1 MTRPHDA
8 PQPRILQLRELL
20 DRANHAYYADGQP
33 FMADSEYDQL
43 LAELQSLEVAHDDHD
58 PTSPTARVGGAPIDS
73 FRAVPHSLPMM
84 SVDNTYSEG
93 DFRAWY
99 GRCADSLGRPP
110 AVTCDPKID
119 GVAVSLRWV
128 DGQLAQALTRGD
140 GQQGDD
146 ITANVRAIRSI
157 PLRLRGTP
165 PRMLEVR
172 GEIYMPTSSFEAINE
187 SLEQE
192 GEPLLANP
200 RNATVGTLK
209 NLDPKVTAKRRLA
222 FLAHGRGACD
232 GVVVA
237 GYWDFLGLLRG
248 LGIPVSQLTKP
259 CLGVDEAVA
268 AIEEF
273 RARRAEL
280 PYAVDGM
287 VAKIDSFA
295 DQATL
300 GATAK
305 SPRWAIAYKYP
316 AERKETTLLAVAW
329 QVGKGGTLT
338 PRATLAPVTIAGTVV
353 RHATLHN
360 IAEISR
366 KDLRIGDT
374 VIVEKAGEII
384 PQVIEPV
391 LAARRGSESIIVAPA
406 ECPAC
411 RGAVEPEAEG
421 SPRLLCTNSACP
433 AQFRERLKWFVGRG
447 QMDIDGVGDK
457 LIDQLVDAGLVRHFA
472 DIFLLQKADLLA
484 LERMGETSATALL
497 AAAASSASRGLV
509 RVLSGIGIRLVGDA
523 AAKTLGRAF
532 PDIDALLAATPESL
546 EALPDFGAVTASTV
560 VRVLHS
566 EAMLEEI
573 RRLREAGVGLTSPI
587 YKPPPEQGS
596 HPSGEVTP
604 FAGKTVVLTGTLER
618 FERQALA
625 ELLES
630 LGATCPGSVS
640 KKTHLVIAGEKA
652 GSKLD
657 KARALGVEV
666 WDEST
671 LIERLV
677 ALGVAIPGHA

>member
-1 MTRPHDA
+1 MTGFGASHV
-8 PQPRILQLRELL
+8 PRIRELRELL
-20 DRANHAYYADGQP
+20 DRANHAYYADGRP

-43 LAELQSLEVAHDDHD
+43 LSELSGLEAESGDRD
-58 PTSPTARVGGAPIDS
+58 PTSPTARVGGSPIDA
-73 FRAVPHSLPMM
+73 FHAVPHTLPMM

-99 GRCADSLGRPP
+99 DRCSQALGRQPI
-110 AVTCDPKID
+110 VTCDPKID

-128 DGQLAQALTRGD
+128 DGRLAQALTRGD

-146 ITANVRAIRSI
+146 ITSNVRAIRSI

-165 PRMLEVR
+165 PHVLEVR
-172 GEIYMPTSSFEAINE
+172 GEIYMPTSSFEAINDA
-187 SLEQE
+187 LELE
-192 GEPLLANP
+192 GEQLLANP

-222 FLAHGRGACD
+222 FLAHGRGACEGMD
-232 GVVVA
+232 VQ
-237 GYWDFLGLLRG
+237 GYWEFLGTLRE
-248 LGIPVSQLTKP
+248 LGIPVSELSRRCTCP
-259 CLGVDEAVA
+259 DEAVA

-273 RARRAEL
+273 RERRVGL

-287 VAKIDSFA
+287 VAKVDGFA
-295 DQATL
+295 DQSTL

-316 AERKETTLLAVAW
+316 AERKPTTLLEVAW

-360 IAEISR
+360 ISEITR

-391 LAARRGSESIIVAPA
+391 VSSRSGAELVIAAPRK
-406 ECPAC
+406 CPAC
-411 RGAVEPEAEG
+411 GGAVEPEVAG

-447 QMDIDGVGDK
+447 QMDIEGVGEK
-457 LIDQLVDAGLVRHFA
+457 LVDQLVDAGMVRHFA
-472 DIFLLQKADLLA
+472 DIFLLKKPDLLA
-484 LERMGETSATALL
+484 LDRMGETSANALL
-497 AAAASSASRGLV
+497 RAVESSKARGLA
-509 RVLSGIGIRLVGDA
+509 RVLAGIGIRLVGDA
-523 AAKTLGRAF
+523 AAKTLARAF
-532 PDIDALLAATPESL
+532 PDLDALLAASPAAL
-546 EALPDFGAVTASTV
+546 EALPDFGAVTAETV
-560 VRVLHS
+560 ARVLHS
-566 EAMLEEI
+566 ESMLEELS
-573 RRLREAGVGLTSPI
+573 RLRAAGVDVTSPI
-587 YKPPPEQGS
+587 YKPPTDVGEGASLTGS
-596 HPSGEVTP
+596 P
-604 FAGKTVVLTGTLER
+604 FAGKTIVLTGTLER
-618 FERQALA
+618 FERQALS

-630 LGATCPGSVS
+630 LGATCSGSVS

-652 GSKLD
+652 GSKLE

-666 WDEST
+666 WDEPT
-671 LIERLV
+671 LLLRLE
-677 ALGVAIPGHA
+677 AWGGATPSAT